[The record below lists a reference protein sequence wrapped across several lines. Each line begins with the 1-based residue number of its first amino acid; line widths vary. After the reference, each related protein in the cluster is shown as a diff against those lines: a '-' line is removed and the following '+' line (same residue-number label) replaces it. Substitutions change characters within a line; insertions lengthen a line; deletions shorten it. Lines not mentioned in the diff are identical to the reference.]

1 MADDK
6 VSELMD
12 QLAKSVDAAKEARK
26 RHPNFVTRAHPRTYD
41 TPVPAD
47 GKGVQGLHPIH
58 AVLDEVEPEVFE
70 PEVFE
75 ESDTYVEEL
84 EALIIRLYEVRGQRI
99 SREKWLN
106 NFTADQRKI
115 LNHIL
120 GWRLTWVRRG
130 Q

>member
-47 GKGVQGLHPIH
+47 GEGVQGLHPIH
-58 AVLDEVEPEVFE
+58 AVLDEVA

-84 EALIIRLYEVRGQRI
+84 EALIIRLYEVRGQRV
-99 SREKWLN
+99 SREKWLDN
-106 NFTADQRKI
+106 FFTADQRKI
-115 LNHIL
+115 LSHIL
-120 GWRLTWVRRG
+120 GWRLTWHRR
-130 Q
+130 